1 MNNTTTI
8 PRPTGLPESDI
19 IKDIESRTVY
29 QMILRLLRFQLL
41 IVMILDSLVS
51 MFIRIETLDLG

>member
-8 PRPTGLPESDI
+8 PRPTGLPESDV
-19 IKDIESRTVY
+19 IKDIESCTVY

>member
-19 IKDIESRTVY
+19 IKDIESCTVY